1 MGGAA
6 PDGDRQVGS
15 GGLRPEPG
23 GSGVRP
29 VRDAQRPVR
38 QGEEGLAAAQ
48 AQRRAHCRHGKRL
61 DELPPRVDLLGA
73 LGRVQL
79 VLVVDDQDAAS
90 HWQIS
95 PQLRPGLQVPHEGA
109 DEISRA
115 LPGPGVITS

>member
-1 MGGAA
+1 MVLTIAN
-6 PDGDRQVGS
+6 
-15 GGLRPEPG
+15 
-23 GSGVRP
+23 VRN
-29 VRDAQRPVR
+29 A
-38 QGEEGLAAAQ
+38 GLAAAQ